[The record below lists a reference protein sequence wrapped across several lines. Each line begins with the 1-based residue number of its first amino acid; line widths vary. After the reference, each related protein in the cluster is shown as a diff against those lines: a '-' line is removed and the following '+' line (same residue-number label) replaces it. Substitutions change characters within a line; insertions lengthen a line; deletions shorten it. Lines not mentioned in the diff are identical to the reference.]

1 MWRTNVS
8 KCFEQNEIDCIDLM
22 WTKGKLLKHDYYEEN
37 CQSDCPLECYTDSID
52 VSLSSTELIPKY
64 YLDYLKSKHT
74 NLSDDFLSNQID
86 AETAK
91 TSFVYVNIFYKS
103 LSFEVSTEYPQMS
116 PITLISN
123 IASNLSLFL
132 GVSVFSLFEFVQVLI
147 EIIYLKCNEGSNKPL
162 QNLTI

>member
-1 MWRTNVS
+1 M
-8 KCFEQNEIDCIDLM
+8 
-22 WTKGKLLKHDYYEEN
+22 
-37 CQSDCPLECYTDSID
+37 P
-52 VSLSSTELIPKY
+52 
-64 YLDYLKSKHT
+64 

-123 IASNLSLFL
+123 IESNLSLFL
-132 GVSVFSLFEFVQVLI
+132 GVSVFSLFEPVQILI
-147 EIIYLKCNEGSNKPL
+147 EIIYLKYHK
-162 QNLTI
+162 